1 MMDEILNGTISDD
14 VFGAGPGDQTIYAG
28 GGKDKVIFS
37 GNKADYS
44 YSSNYDS
51 STGATV
57 TIVDNRAGSPDG
69 RDTLFNI
76 EVLQFADGVIDF
88 TQLNEPTVNSK
99 PSFLTYDGESLV
111 SELAPVGTVLGTLS
125 AYDADGDKLTYSV
138 SSSFGAD
145 LRIEGNQV
153 ILAGGLDFEDWS
165 SAHFDITV
173 SDGRG
178 GSTKESF
185 LFLIKDEIEL
195 PTNTPPTDIRLDKAA
210 VSEGQAIGK
219 TFARLSAKDADGD
232 AVTFTLKDNA
242 GGKVQ
247 IENGQY
253 LKLSKSIDYEKSKLL
268 TFTVIATDA
277 NGGTSEQTFKLNVT
291 DKIESITGSAK
302 SETLSGGIG
311 ADRLLGL
318 DGNDRLLGDMGND
331 ILIGGGGGD
340 KLYGGAGADKFT
352 FESVQ
357 DSFGSITKTRDSI
370 FDFSSLEKDRIDL
383 STIDANTKAAGNQ
396 AFAFIGSSAFH
407 GKAGELRFEKKASDT
422 YIYADVNGDKKA
434 DMAIHLDDAVSLVK
448 GYFLL

>member
-1 MMDEILNGTISDD
+1 MVAETIYGTIGDD
-14 VFGAGPGDQTIYAG
+14 VYGAGPGDQTIFAD
-28 GGKDKVIFS
+28 GGKDKVIFT

-44 YSSNYDS
+44 YTSNYDS
-51 STGATV
+51 STGARV
-57 TIVDNRAGSPDG
+57 SIVDNRVGSPDG
-69 RDTLFNI
+69 SDILFNI

-88 TQLNEPTVNSK
+88 TELNDPTVNSK
-99 PSFLTYDGESLV
+99 PSFLTYDGESFV

-125 AYDADGDKLTYSV
+125 AYDADGDQLTYTV

-145 LRIEGNQV
+145 LRIEGDQV
-153 ILAGGLDFEDWS
+153 ILAGGLDYEDWS

-195 PTNTPPTDIRLDKAA
+195 PPNTPPTDIRLDKSA

-291 DKIESITGSAK
+291 DKIESIKGSAK
-302 SETLSGGIG
+302 SETLNGGIG
-311 ADRLLGL
+311 ADRLLGM
-318 DGNDRLLGDMGND
+318 DGNDSLFGGIGND

-340 KLYGGAGADKFT
+340 KLHGGAGADKFA
-352 FESVQ
+352 FETVQ
-357 DSFGSITKTRDSI
+357 DSFGSNAKTRDSI

-383 STIDANTKAAGNQ
+383 SSIDANTNAAGNQ
-396 AFAFIGSSAFH
+396 AFTFIGNSAFH

-434 DMAIHLDDAVSLVK
+434 DLTIHLDDAVAFVK
-448 GYFLL
+448 GFFVL